1 MSIPVH
7 SNPCST
13 AALRTVPEPHIG
25 SITLFRSRRRSKDC
39 RAISGAIRA
48 GNGCIGVNVPLVCSG
63 MVERIDTGIRP
74 EEVVKI
80 TLDLG
85 QDLLGAMV

>member
-1 MSIPVH
+1 
-7 SNPCST
+7 
-13 AALRTVPEPHIG
+13 
-25 SITLFRSRRRSKDC
+25 
-39 RAISGAIRA
+39 
-48 GNGCIGVNVPLVCSG
+48 